1 MKTEK
6 TIPNNDKSSI
16 IVNFDNE
23 ENLKNSKQDLYYC
36 KDCDSDPFTQN
47 QKCLNFD
54 KTLEQF
60 HVDQGHTVVPY
71 NTREP
76 SITELF
82 TQTMNYSMP
91 KNMAELK
98 ESLRNSLEYDVDRA
112 KTIDSDSNE
121 FRKNTKGGFYAYEK
135 KNSLQHFAKDFVSD
149 IMLPGHVYD
158 GKESCGKWKIKGCL
172 ETDLHSHGGGY
183 IQKTLQHC
191 NYKGCRKCATNSI
204 SREAKAITNRLM
216 TFCNLKSNR
225 KIYLKEN
232 RSRILLHVVV
242 SIPYE
247 NQSLYLKRGNRKTKE
262 KPKADGRWT
271 LREKAINVLKQFDI
285 DGGVMIDHPYRFTE
299 DLESARFSPHFHF
312 ILTGWLDGQKV
323 KEIYE
328 KTGWIITN
336 VSTIETWKD
345 CYSLS
350 KYLLSHSAVFMKEEG
365 KRSAEHSVRY
375 FGECHN
381 KKFKVVSV
389 LKYSITGNEQLD
401 SILLERKEIEMKDVI
416 YKLQKVSYTRSIIN
430 QKIKDATNDY
440 FEDYPKGN
448 VLKLS
453 KELRRYI
460 TPETNTFH
468 KDNPAIPQSDPPG
481 MEFLQMRFDYGLSQ
495 YSIVQS
501 VYVNVIFDTSLD
513 ELCPECSLKMETLA
527 PPNDGWVEQQAES
540 IAELLVD
547 MPEDTPLPIDDVTQF
562 DYLRNTGISLLGIP
576 YFDFDGKLQHDTG
589 IYERP
594 VNLDLLNPKLYW
606 TIIKNIDA
614 QKAQYMFKLENG
626 RSPTIEELHERIKFT
641 KSHISDKSNLIMNY
655 F

>member
-1 MKTEK
+1 
-6 TIPNNDKSSI
+6 
-16 IVNFDNE
+16 
-23 ENLKNSKQDLYYC
+23 
-36 KDCDSDPFTQN
+36 
-47 QKCLNFD
+47 
-54 KTLEQF
+54 
-60 HVDQGHTVVPY
+60 
-71 NTREP
+71 
-76 SITELF
+76 
-82 TQTMNYSMP
+82 
-91 KNMAELK
+91 
-98 ESLRNSLEYDVDRA
+98 
-112 KTIDSDSNE
+112 
-121 FRKNTKGGFYAYEK
+121 
-135 KNSLQHFAKDFVSD
+135 
-149 IMLPGHVYD
+149 
-158 GKESCGKWKIKGCL
+158 
-172 ETDLHSHGGGY
+172 
-183 IQKTLQHC
+183 
-191 NYKGCRKCATNSI
+191 
-204 SREAKAITNRLM
+204 
-216 TFCNLKSNR
+216 
-225 KIYLKEN
+225 
-232 RSRILLHVVV
+232 
-242 SIPYE
+242 
-247 NQSLYLKRGNRKTKE
+247 
-262 KPKADGRWT
+262 
-271 LREKAINVLKQFDI
+271 
-285 DGGVMIDHPYRFTE
+285 
-299 DLESARFSPHFHF
+299 
-312 ILTGWLDGQKV
+312 
-323 KEIYE
+323 
-328 KTGWIITN
+328 
-336 VSTIETWKD
+336 
-345 CYSLS
+345 
-350 KYLLSHSAVFMKEEG
+350 MKEEG